1 MIILD
6 SSAYYKLGRNAI
18 LQDDFDKALGYFI
31 KAGDYHSQI
40 NATVLLCFF
49 GDYYLA
55 HSQYLQMLVTFGNTH
70 NVTADLMWA
79 MRGGGEDMFKNL
91 SNGKSRKRDKGKVSA
106 TKSKLFQFGFLNSD
120 SQLERLQDEIEQ
132 QLLDFDD
139 ASLPELPRFTVLGSK
154 QYFDVQTERSPS
166 R

>member
-49 GDYYLA
+49 CTY
-55 HSQYLQMLVTFGNTH
+55 
-70 NVTADLMWA
+70 
-79 MRGGGEDMFKNL
+79 NL
-91 SNGKSRKRDKGKVSA
+91 IMTCGPC
-106 TKSKLFQFGFLNSD
+106 KLSLLFFL
-120 SQLERLQDEIEQ
+120 
-132 QLLDFDD
+132 
-139 ASLPELPRFTVLGSK
+139 
-154 QYFDVQTERSPS
+154 
-166 R
+166 